1 MHRYA
6 QNEFENQAIIRK
18 SYDEKQK
25 VYSSEYELT
34 RLFRSAASMNR
45 TNLISILV
53 SGASAVLYFR

>member
-6 QNEFENQAIIRK
+6 QNEFENQPIIRK

-25 VYSSEYELT
+25 VYSSEYELK

-45 TNLISILV
+45 TNLNHILEC
-53 SGASAVLYFR
+53 GASTMLYFR